1 MYADFKYNNM
11 KNVINIY
18 KVMYSVLKINT
29 KDLPAQ
35 HRGQITKKNLH
46 KIIISSIISLS

>member
-29 KDLPAQ
+29 KDLPVQ
-35 HRGQITKKNLH
+35 HRGQITKK
-46 KIIISSIISLS
+46 SYDLS